1 MLVMQT
7 KRRRTILFMNALM
20 EVETIA
26 VPAIAAP
33 AAPKGPQRIDLD
45 ELDRALDGLGCPAE
59 RGLLRRLLDRLGR

>member
-20 EVETIA
+20 EVET
-26 VPAIAAP
+26 IAAP